1 MLSNDIC
8 FVFGGA
14 EVSFHFFS
22 LNLLLQIL
30 DKLPPDEILEAVSIP
45 ILLVGKLLERVSYLA
60 RNALA
65 IDRLAISRDDRI
77 QVLVEKVREEI
88 ATEAK
93 QR

>member
-1 MLSNDIC
+1 MFC
-8 FVFGGA
+8 FWRGRGLI
-14 EVSFHFFS
+14 SFFS